1 MENLYTITQV
11 FSEKLFRVPDYQ
23 RGYAWE
29 IQQCQEFVE
38 DLELLEPEKT
48 HFLGTL
54 ILHRHDSEKII
65 DRSGNAYAEY
75 DIVDGQQRLTTV
87 VILLQTIGRFMEDFD
102 DLRDLAD
109 GLKKRYLIGVDRNKQ
124 PLPKLTLN
132 EDSRTYFRQ
141 VILSQGPHIQGP
153 TIRSHQ
159 RLSEAQAYFR
169 DYLKSQQLTL
179 KEDFANWLEALYLKL
194 IQKLNLMV
202 YIVEQE
208 ADAGVIFET
217 MNNRGKPITEL
228 EKVKNYL
235 LYLAGKLHLSS
246 EHTLVATI
254 NQTWKHI
261 FESLMTTGLGSQEN
275 EDQLL
280 RAHWLMAYDPRPANW
295 AGSRSIKEQFNLRRY
310 QQRHES
316 LLEQLHHYLDT
327 LYSAA
332 TAYCDI
338 IRPKRAGAFQNFQ
351 SQPIQREIIKA
362 ATKLARVG
370 SLASFLPLLMGL
382 RIQHATDGQNYLETV
397 QLCEK
402 YAFRVYRWLRLRSNA
417 GQSRLFRLGNQVF
430 LRQVDLPQMK
440 NRVAQL
446 ILSYAPDGQFEA
458 AFAEEEANW
467 YQWTGLKYYL
477 YEYESHLA
485 AQKGVPVKMPYE
497 EIARKQDTIEHI
509 LPQTKDKQGY
519 WRKRFPRNEYARWL
533 NDIGNLSLTYTNT
546 ELGNR
551 PFIGQGKVRGKRDF
565 YEESVLLMEKELAKL
580 EDWTI
585 TNLQTRR
592 EKIKTWTLARWHVEK
607 PDLMPDEDNDENE
620 LDEADIKLVFTRRPV
635 SRGQQQLFKALY
647 DAGERGLA
655 NDELVQIMGRRDRQD
670 LVGVLGALGRRV
682 NGTPGYGRAA
692 KPGIGML
699 FIIDPTADDQWRYC
713 LRPETREVLEA
724 LNPSWLHEMVV

>member
-235 LYLAGKLHLSS
+235 LYLAGKLHLS
-246 EHTLVATI
+246 T
-254 NQTWKHI
+254 
-261 FESLMTTGLGSQEN
+261 
-275 EDQLL
+275 
-280 RAHWLMAYDPRPANW
+280 
-295 AGSRSIKEQFNLRRY
+295 
-310 QQRHES
+310 
-316 LLEQLHHYLDT
+316 
-327 LYSAA
+327 
-332 TAYCDI
+332 
-338 IRPKRAGAFQNFQ
+338 
-351 SQPIQREIIKA
+351 
-362 ATKLARVG
+362 
-370 SLASFLPLLMGL
+370 
-382 RIQHATDGQNYLETV
+382 
-397 QLCEK
+397 
-402 YAFRVYRWLRLRSNA
+402 
-417 GQSRLFRLGNQVF
+417 
-430 LRQVDLPQMK
+430 
-440 NRVAQL
+440 
-446 ILSYAPDGQFEA
+446 
-458 AFAEEEANW
+458 
-467 YQWTGLKYYL
+467 
-477 YEYESHLA
+477 
-485 AQKGVPVKMPYE
+485 
-497 EIARKQDTIEHI
+497 
-509 LPQTKDKQGY
+509 
-519 WRKRFPRNEYARWL
+519 
-533 NDIGNLSLTYTNT
+533 
-546 ELGNR
+546 
-551 PFIGQGKVRGKRDF
+551 
-565 YEESVLLMEKELAKL
+565 
-580 EDWTI
+580 
-585 TNLQTRR
+585 
-592 EKIKTWTLARWHVEK
+592 
-607 PDLMPDEDNDENE
+607 
-620 LDEADIKLVFTRRPV
+620 
-635 SRGQQQLFKALY
+635 
-647 DAGERGLA
+647 
-655 NDELVQIMGRRDRQD
+655 
-670 LVGVLGALGRRV
+670 
-682 NGTPGYGRAA
+682 
-692 KPGIGML
+692 KPGSISL
-699 FIIDPTADDQWRYC
+699 K
-713 LRPETREVLEA
+713 V
-724 LNPSWLHEMVV
+724 